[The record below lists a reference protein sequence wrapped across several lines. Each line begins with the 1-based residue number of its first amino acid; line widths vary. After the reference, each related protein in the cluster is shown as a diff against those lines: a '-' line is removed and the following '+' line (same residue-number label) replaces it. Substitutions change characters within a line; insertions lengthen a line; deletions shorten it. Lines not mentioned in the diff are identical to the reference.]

1 MDAETLST
9 VILLGS
15 FLLMVF
21 LRFPIAYSVGIS
33 TILCLISMGKD
44 LSILPMQMV
53 RAGRNPDRSRNVV
66 GSFFHHHWR
75 PDGIG
80 GYL

>member
-9 VILLGS
+9 IVLLGS

-33 TILCLISMGKD
+33 TVLCLLTMGQK
-44 LSILPMQMV
+44 LSVLPEGNDTPLQYSYLE
-53 RAGRNPDRSRNVV
+53 NPM
-66 GSFFHHHWR
+66 
-75 PDGIG
+75 DGG
-80 GYL
+80 AC

>member
-9 VILLGS
+9 IILLGS

-33 TILCLISMGKD
+33 TVLCLMSMG
-44 LSILPMQMV
+44 L
-53 RAGRNPDRSRNVV
+53 
-66 GSFFHHHWR
+66 
-75 PDGIG
+75 
-80 GYL
+80 